1 MFFNTS
7 NSSCIIFFNRLGAKV
22 FQVILFSI
30 ALIFLFITA
39 VVVAAG
45 WAKTCYSFKSIHV
58 HPQFSQF
65 SCTGNQYKTGQITD
79 GRQIIASAV
88 S

>member
-45 WAKTCYSFKSIHV
+45 WAKTCHSFKSIN
-58 HPQFSQF
+58 SQLF
-65 SCTGNQYKTGQITD
+65 SCTGNRFTTGQITD
-79 GRQIIASAV
+79 GSEIIASAV

>member
-45 WAKTCYSFKSIHV
+45 WAKTCHSFKSIHS
-58 HPQFSQF
+58 QLSQF

-79 GRQIIASAV
+79 GREIIASAV